1 MDKKMDKVLFEKNAY
16 KIKIVKG
23 INFELIDIPK
33 AYEILVN
40 DLKSKGGLV
49 YLKYM

>member
-1 MDKKMDKVLFEKNAY
+1 MDEILFAKNAY
-16 KIKIVKG
+16 KKKIVKG

-49 YLKYM
+49 YPKYM